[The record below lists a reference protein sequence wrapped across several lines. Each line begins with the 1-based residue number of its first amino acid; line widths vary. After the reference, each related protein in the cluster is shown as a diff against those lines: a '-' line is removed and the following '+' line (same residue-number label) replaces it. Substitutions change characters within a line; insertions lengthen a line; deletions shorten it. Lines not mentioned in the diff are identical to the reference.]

1 VRQRPPVYHKS
12 DLTREFMIVKCR
24 CGSYLSVPVAGV
36 ECPCG
41 RRHIRKEELG
51 EVRERVIGGEG

>member
-1 VRQRPPVYHKS
+1 
-12 DLTREFMIVKCR
+12 MIVKCR